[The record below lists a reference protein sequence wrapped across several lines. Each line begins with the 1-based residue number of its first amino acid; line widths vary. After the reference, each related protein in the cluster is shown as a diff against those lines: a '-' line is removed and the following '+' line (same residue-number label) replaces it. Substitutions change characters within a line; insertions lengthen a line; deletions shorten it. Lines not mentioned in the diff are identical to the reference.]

1 MKLLAS
7 LFLLSLIVL
16 LVNGWRARD
25 RAIELAS
32 SDESVELQDVGQE
45 DLATQPASTQRM
57 SALRQMIERGF
68 SDWNAYK
75 QKHGRKSYADQ
86 DVENERM
93 LTYLSAKQFI
103 DKHNQAYIEGK
114 VTFRVGE
121 NHIADL
127 PFSEYKKLNGYRRL
141 LGDNLRRNAST
152 FLAPMNIGDLPE
164 SVDWRDKGWVTEVKN
179 QGMCGSCWAFSST
192 GALEAQH
199 ARQTG
204 QLISLSEQ
212 NLIDCSKK
220 YGNMGCN
227 GGIMDNAF
235 QYIKDNNGV
244 DKELDY
250 PYKAKTGKK
259 CLFKRNDV
267 GATDTGFFDIAEG
280 DEERLKI
287 AVATQGPVSVAI
299 DAGHRSFQLY
309 THGVY
314 FEKECSPENLDHGVL
329 VVGYGTDAQQGDYWI
344 VKNSWGAHWGEQG
357 YIRMAR
363 NRKNNCGIASHASYP
378 LV

>member
-1 MKLLAS
+1 MFL
-7 LFLLSLIVL
+7 LFLLSML
-16 LVNGWRARD
+16 LLQTNGWRARE
-25 RAIELAS
+25 RAIELAD
-32 SDESVELQDVGQE
+32 SDESIELQNIGQRKTDIRTPTE
-45 DLATQPASTQRM
+45 RM

-75 QKHGRKSYADQ
+75 QKHGKAYADQ
-86 DVENERM
+86 EVENERM

-103 DKHNQAYIEGK
+103 DKHNEAYKEGK
-114 VTFRVGE
+114 VSFRVGE
-121 NHIADL
+121 THIADL
-127 PFSEYKKLNGYRRL
+127 PFSEYQKLNGFRRL
-141 LGDNLRRNAST
+141 MGDSLRRNAST
-152 FLAPMNIGDLPE
+152 FLAPMNVGDLPE

-179 QGMCGSCWAFSST
+179 QGMCGSCWAFSAT
-192 GALEAQH
+192 GALEGQH
-199 ARQTG
+199 VRDKG
-204 QLISLSEQ
+204 HLVSLSEQ

-235 QYIKDNNGV
+235 QYIKDNKGI
-244 DKELDY
+244 DKETAY

-267 GATDTGFFDIAEG
+267 GATDSGYNDIAEG
-280 DEERLKI
+280 DEEDLKM

-309 THGVY
+309 TNGVY
-314 FEKECSPENLDHGVL
+314 FEKECDPENLDHGVL
-329 VVGYGTDAQQGDYWI
+329 VVGYGTDPTQGDYWI
-344 VKNSWGAHWGEQG
+344 VKNSWGTRWGEQG

-363 NRKNNCGIASHASYP
+363 NRNNNCGIASHASFP